1 MYYANMG
8 GCYCEPYEETL
19 TKEDKRTLLLEKKAI
34 MEAKIATINHMLDS
48 LDKKESKFDKND

>member
-1 MYYANMG
+1 MG